1 MASMNAW
8 TVVAYW
14 LAATAAADGGGTWR
28 LQPRY
33 LPGEEQVYRGTLTEI
48 SVSEGVRFEQPFD
61 LEMIALTLDTDS
73 KKTSVVGCFTVRKL
87 PTTADEK
94 AAKTENIVSS
104 HFAKVKVNPQGGA
117 AWADTG
123 ATFDLAPD
131 GMPAWELGSFVET
144 PAEAVSVGKQW
155 VLNPAGQPPVVCK
168 VVEAESVLG
177 SPCVKIACTQASP
190 NWSAADVDLA
200 AWSNETTVWIDRKT
214 GLPMRLHRKFDVRK
228 PGDAAPSRTVLVKYD
243 QTSNVR
249 YHGQLLQ
256 DRRDEFVASHKMQAD
271 LETLT
276 ANPQDIRPGRVASLK
291 AVMTAQLAKPT
302 VTPYRRALVDM
313 KKIIERAETDP
324 KSFAAEA
331 VRLPSQARI
340 VGRPA
345 RNFVLRVLETNE
357 SLNPKKLKGTTAV
370 MMLVDPTAR

>member
-1 MASMNAW
+1 MNAW

-117 AWADTG
+117 GWADTG
-123 ATFDLAPD
+123 AAFDLAPD
-131 GMPAWELGSFVET
+131 GIPAWELGSFVET

-228 PGDAAPSRTVLVKYD
+228 PGDAA
-243 QTSNVR
+243 
-249 YHGQLLQ
+249 
-256 DRRDEFVASHKMQAD
+256 
-271 LETLT
+271 
-276 ANPQDIRPGRVASLK
+276 
-291 AVMTAQLAKPT
+291 
-302 VTPYRRALVDM
+302 
-313 KKIIERAETDP
+313 
-324 KSFAAEA
+324 
-331 VRLPSQARI
+331 
-340 VGRPA
+340 
-345 RNFVLRVLETNE
+345 
-357 SLNPKKLKGTTAV
+357 
-370 MMLVDPTAR
+370 